1 MNSFTALRESHDIQ
15 RELCA
20 KVSNT
25 QGESSE
31 RDSLFQQLVR
41 ELKAHARAEE
51 RFFYLP
57 LMEYDQGVDLSRHAI
72 AEHHE
77 MDELIEQL
85 QATEYSSPTW
95 LVYAKQLSDL
105 VYTIYKKKSIVSFK
119 WPVNSYQKKKKY
131 NWLKAIT
138 KTIKMGF
145 KSFNAILLSNKK
157 RPAH

>member
-20 KVSNT
+20 KVTNT

-105 VYTIYKKKSIVSFK
+105 VVHHLQEEEHRFFQMAGK
-119 WPVNSYQKKKKY
+119 
-131 NWLKAIT
+131 
-138 KTIKMGF
+138 
-145 KSFNAILLSNKK
+145 LLSAEEKVQLVKGYNQDYQDGLQEF
-157 RPAH
+157 

>member
-1 MNSFTALRESHDIQ
+1 MNIFTALRESHDIQ

-20 KVSNT
+20 KVTNT

-105 VYTIYKKKSIVSFK
+105 VVHH
-119 WPVNSYQKKKKY
+119 
-131 NWLKAIT
+131 LKEEEHRFFQMAG
-138 KTIKMGF
+138 K
-145 KSFNAILLSNKK
+145 LLSEEEKVQLVKGYNQDYQNGLQEF
-157 RPAH
+157 

>member
-1 MNSFTALRESHDIQ
+1 MNIFTALRESHDIQ

-20 KVSNT
+20 KVTNT

-105 VYTIYKKKSIVSFK
+105 VVHHLQEEEHRFFQMAGK
-119 WPVNSYQKKKKY
+119 
-131 NWLKAIT
+131 
-138 KTIKMGF
+138 
-145 KSFNAILLSNKK
+145 LLSAEEKVQLVKGYNQDYQNGLQEF
-157 RPAH
+157 

>member
-85 QATEYSSPTW
+85 QATEYSSPAW

-105 VYTIYKKKSIVSFK
+105 VVHHLQEEEHRFFQMAGK
-119 WPVNSYQKKKKY
+119 
-131 NWLKAIT
+131 
-138 KTIKMGF
+138 
-145 KSFNAILLSNKK
+145 LLSEQQKVQLVK
-157 RPAH
+157 GYQQDYQDGLQEF

>member
-1 MNSFTALRESHDIQ
+1 MNIFTALRESHDIQ

-20 KVSNT
+20 KVTNT
-25 QGESSE
+25 QGESNE

-105 VYTIYKKKSIVSFK
+105 VVHHLQEEEHRFFQMAGK
-119 WPVNSYQKKKKY
+119 
-131 NWLKAIT
+131 
-138 KTIKMGF
+138 
-145 KSFNAILLSNKK
+145 LLSEEEKVQLVKGYNQDYQNGLQEF
-157 RPAH
+157 

>member
-105 VYTIYKKKSIVSFK
+105 VVHHLQEEEHRFFQMAGK
-119 WPVNSYQKKKKY
+119 
-131 NWLKAIT
+131 
-138 KTIKMGF
+138 
-145 KSFNAILLSNKK
+145 LLSAEEKVQLVKGYNQDYQDGLQEF
-157 RPAH
+157 

>member
-1 MNSFTALRESHDIQ
+1 MNIFTALRESHDIQ
-15 RELCA
+15 RKLCA
-20 KVSNT
+20 KVTNT

-105 VYTIYKKKSIVSFK
+105 VVHH
-119 WPVNSYQKKKKY
+119 
-131 NWLKAIT
+131 LKEEEHRFFQMAG
-138 KTIKMGF
+138 K
-145 KSFNAILLSNKK
+145 LLSEEEKVQLVKGYNQDYQNGLQEF
-157 RPAH
+157 

>member
-1 MNSFTALRESHDIQ
+1 MNIFTALRESHDIQ

-20 KVSNT
+20 KVTNT

-105 VYTIYKKKSIVSFK
+105 VVHH
-119 WPVNSYQKKKKY
+119 
-131 NWLKAIT
+131 LKEEEHRFFQMAG
-138 KTIKMGF
+138 K
-145 KSFNAILLSNKK
+145 LLSAEEKVQLVKGYNQDYQDGLQEF
-157 RPAH
+157 

>member
-20 KVSNT
+20 KVTNT

-31 RDSLFQQLVR
+31 RDSLFHQLVR

-105 VYTIYKKKSIVSFK
+105 VVHHLQEEEHRFFQMAGK
-119 WPVNSYQKKKKY
+119 
-131 NWLKAIT
+131 
-138 KTIKMGF
+138 
-145 KSFNAILLSNKK
+145 LLSEEEKVQLVKGYNQDYQNGLQEF
-157 RPAH
+157 

>member
-20 KVSNT
+20 KVTNT

-105 VYTIYKKKSIVSFK
+105 VVHHLQEEEHRFFQMAGK
-119 WPVNSYQKKKKY
+119 
-131 NWLKAIT
+131 
-138 KTIKMGF
+138 
-145 KSFNAILLSNKK
+145 LLSAEEKVQLVKGYNQDYQNGLQEF
-157 RPAH
+157 

>member
-1 MNSFTALRESHDIQ
+1 MNIFTALRESHDIQ

-105 VYTIYKKKSIVSFK
+105 VVHHLQEEEHRFFQMAGK
-119 WPVNSYQKKKKY
+119 
-131 NWLKAIT
+131 
-138 KTIKMGF
+138 
-145 KSFNAILLSNKK
+145 LLSEQQKVQLVK
-157 RPAH
+157 GYQQDYQDGLQEF

>member
-20 KVSNT
+20 KVTNT

-105 VYTIYKKKSIVSFK
+105 VVHHLQEEEHRFFQMAGK
-119 WPVNSYQKKKKY
+119 
-131 NWLKAIT
+131 
-138 KTIKMGF
+138 
-145 KSFNAILLSNKK
+145 LLSEQQKVQLVK
-157 RPAH
+157 GYQQDYQDGLQEF

>member
-1 MNSFTALRESHDIQ
+1 MNIFTALRESHDIQ

-20 KVSNT
+20 KVTNT

-85 QATEYSSPTW
+85 QATEYSNPTW

-105 VYTIYKKKSIVSFK
+105 VVHHLQEEEHRFFQMAGK
-119 WPVNSYQKKKKY
+119 
-131 NWLKAIT
+131 
-138 KTIKMGF
+138 
-145 KSFNAILLSNKK
+145 LLSEEEKVQLVKGYNQDYQNGLQEF
-157 RPAH
+157 

>member
-20 KVSNT
+20 KVTNT

-105 VYTIYKKKSIVSFK
+105 VVHHLQEEEHRFFQMAGK
-119 WPVNSYQKKKKY
+119 
-131 NWLKAIT
+131 
-138 KTIKMGF
+138 
-145 KSFNAILLSNKK
+145 LLSEEEKVQLVKGYNQDYQNGLQEF
-157 RPAH
+157 

>member
-1 MNSFTALRESHDIQ
+1 MNIFTALRESHDIQ

-20 KVSNT
+20 KVTNT

-105 VYTIYKKKSIVSFK
+105 VVHHLQEEEHRFFQMAGK
-119 WPVNSYQKKKKY
+119 
-131 NWLKAIT
+131 
-138 KTIKMGF
+138 
-145 KSFNAILLSNKK
+145 LLSEEEKVQLVKGYNQDYQNGLQEF
-157 RPAH
+157 

>member
-105 VYTIYKKKSIVSFK
+105 VVHHLQEEEHRFFQMAGK
-119 WPVNSYQKKKKY
+119 
-131 NWLKAIT
+131 
-138 KTIKMGF
+138 
-145 KSFNAILLSNKK
+145 LLSAEEKVQLVKGYNQDYQ
-157 RPAH
+157 HGLQEF

>member
-1 MNSFTALRESHDIQ
+1 MNIFTALRESHDIQ

-20 KVSNT
+20 KVTNT

-57 LMEYDQGVDLSRHAI
+57 LMKYDQGVDLSRHAI

-105 VYTIYKKKSIVSFK
+105 VVHHLQEEEHRFFQMAGK
-119 WPVNSYQKKKKY
+119 
-131 NWLKAIT
+131 
-138 KTIKMGF
+138 
-145 KSFNAILLSNKK
+145 LLSAEEKVQLVKGYNQDYQDGLQEF
-157 RPAH
+157 

>member
-1 MNSFTALRESHDIQ
+1 MNIFTALRESHDIQ
-15 RELCA
+15 RELCT
-20 KVSNT
+20 KVTNT

-31 RDSLFQQLVR
+31 RDSFFQQLVR

-105 VYTIYKKKSIVSFK
+105 VVHHLQEEEHRFFQMAGK
-119 WPVNSYQKKKKY
+119 
-131 NWLKAIT
+131 
-138 KTIKMGF
+138 
-145 KSFNAILLSNKK
+145 LLSEEEKVQLVKGYNQDYQNGLQEF
-157 RPAH
+157 

>member
-1 MNSFTALRESHDIQ
+1 MNIFTALRESHDIQ

-20 KVSNT
+20 KVTNT

-31 RDSLFQQLVR
+31 RDSLFQQLVC

-105 VYTIYKKKSIVSFK
+105 VVHH
-119 WPVNSYQKKKKY
+119 
-131 NWLKAIT
+131 LKEEEHRFFQMAG
-138 KTIKMGF
+138 K
-145 KSFNAILLSNKK
+145 LLSEEEKVQLVKGYNQDYQNGLQEF
-157 RPAH
+157 

>member
-105 VYTIYKKKSIVSFK
+105 VVHHLQEEEHRFFQMAGK
-119 WPVNSYQKKKKY
+119 
-131 NWLKAIT
+131 
-138 KTIKMGF
+138 
-145 KSFNAILLSNKK
+145 LLSEQQKVQLVK
-157 RPAH
+157 GYQQDYQDGLQEF

>member
-20 KVSNT
+20 KVTNT

-57 LMEYDQGVDLSRHAI
+57 LMEDDQGVDLSRHAI

-105 VYTIYKKKSIVSFK
+105 VVHHLQEEEHRFFQMAGK
-119 WPVNSYQKKKKY
+119 
-131 NWLKAIT
+131 
-138 KTIKMGF
+138 
-145 KSFNAILLSNKK
+145 LLSEEEKVQLVKGYNQDYQNGLQEF
-157 RPAH
+157 